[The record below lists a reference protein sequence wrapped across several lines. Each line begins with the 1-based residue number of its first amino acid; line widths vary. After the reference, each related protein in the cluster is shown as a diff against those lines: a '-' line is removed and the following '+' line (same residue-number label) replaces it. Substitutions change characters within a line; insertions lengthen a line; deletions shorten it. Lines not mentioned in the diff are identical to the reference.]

1 LREFRDELKPNDFID
16 LIEPRLAPLF
26 HFVFRITNSTE
37 EAERIVYETALR
49 AYHGREKLPANAQLD
64 AWLYKIALHIAE
76 SRRSNTEHLTFDYL
90 DDMIRSDPTL
100 VTRTGYLADP
110 ERNLLL
116 WELKQGCMTAVLNCL
131 SLGERAAFVLAVM
144 LDIEAA
150 DAAAT
155 LGVTPAALKVRLSRA
170 KKKIVDYLAPR
181 CEHVHPTNPCHCPS
195 RLGVA
200 LRKGFIR
207 TTPGATVMLRP
218 MKSDSLKPAAPVRDV
233 VTLYQH
239 LPAPAIPPALV
250 ERLRRECQDGVWDR
264 LEG

>member
-1 LREFRDELKPNDFID
+1 LLEFRDELKPSEYID
-16 LIEPRLAPLF
+16 LIEPRLGALF
-26 HFVFRITNSTE
+26 HFVYRITNSPE
-37 EAERIVYETALR
+37 EAERIVYETTLR
-49 AYHGREKLPANAQLD
+49 AYHGRAQLPANAQLD
-64 AWLYKIALHIAE
+64 AWLYKIALHITE
-76 SRRSNTEHLTFDYL
+76 TRGQSEHLTFGYL
-90 DDMIRSDPTL
+90 DDTIRSDPTL
-100 VTRTGYLADP
+100 VTQTDSLSAPD
-110 ERNLLL
+110 RNLML
-116 WELKQGCMTAVLNCL
+116 WELRQGCMTAVLNCL
-131 SLGERAAFVLAVM
+131 SLGERSAFVLTVM
-144 LDIEAA
+144 LDVRPS

-207 TTPGATVMLRP
+207 ATPGAEFPLRP
-218 MKSDSLKPAAPVRDV
+218 TQSDSLWPGVPLRDV

-239 LPAPAIPPALV
+239 LPAPALPPALV
-250 ERLRRECQDGVWDR
+250 ERLRQECQGGVWDR